1 MANTY
6 AEEILTKEQLEKY
19 NNGLLEKDKLED
31 IITRLNTEI
40 SSNGISITSPSG
52 GELIQIILADY
63 RSRYNKLHYDLLPI
77 KELVGQYQREKND
90 TIDEHFLG
98 TDFDNLDEISKV
110 VDPITK
116 KYREMAVNMEASER
130 ELAQKSNKTMPI

>member
-52 GELIQIILADY
+52 GELIKIILADY

-110 VDPITK
+110 VEPITK
-116 KYREMAVNMEASER
+116 KYREMAVNMEARER
-130 ELAQKSNKTMPI
+130 DLAQKSNKTMPI

>member
-90 TIDEHFLG
+90 TIDKHFLG
-98 TDFDNLDEISKV
+98 TDFDNLDEVSKV
-110 VDPITK
+110 VEPITE

-130 ELAQKSNKTMPI
+130 GLAQKSNKTISV